1 MWSPCMT
8 QGRFGGVNTT
18 YTLPQRLPTPG
29 SSDSHVMTEDSSSSL
44 EPLFQLP
51 SGARLARCQHGQ
63 TEIFL
68 LLYVSAGCL
77 VGLQHQKWLLCT
89 QLRGKRAYIDLI
101 ASCIRKVSTC
111 HLSSTICSN
120 PSRLVAYDWSSR
132 IQRV

>member
-1 MWSPCMT
+1 MWSPCST

-18 YTLPQRLPTPG
+18 NTLPQRLPTPG
-29 SSDSHVMTEDSSSSL
+29 SSNSHVMTEDSSSSL
-44 EPLFQLP
+44 ELP
-51 SGARLARCQHGQ
+51 SGARLARRQHGQ
-63 TEIFL
+63 TEIL
-68 LLYVSAGCL
+68 LSLYVSAGCL
-77 VGLQHQKWLLCT
+77 VGLQHQKWPLCT
-89 QLRGKRAYIDLI
+89 QLRGKRAYLDLI